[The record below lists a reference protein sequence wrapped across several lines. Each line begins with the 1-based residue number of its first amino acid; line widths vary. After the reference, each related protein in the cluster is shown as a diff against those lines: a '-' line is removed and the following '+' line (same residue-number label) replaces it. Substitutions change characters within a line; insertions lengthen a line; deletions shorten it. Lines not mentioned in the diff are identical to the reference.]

1 MFNVSLEEMQKCKE
15 KVIKAM
21 EPLTQIGVV
30 YTREITAFKQEVEKH
45 KADRITQ
52 TVLNEAE
59 ELAKTTIKETQK
71 TMLND
76 ALSSLRAIKEEYL
89 SLCKQGKTTTD
100 PVDIAITE
108 KELRAMDE
116 EELIQFYKDNIG
128 DTNKLRL
135 FNLEL
140 KEREKSQ
147 EGITAVVKARL
158 ELEVKKDSVMRLI
171 EMIESDLNRY
181 IDMCK
186 TYIFTGIMVV
196 KDHPSQQ
203 TQYLNMGDFN
213 PDKVIFDTAKN
224 EVYYNTRT
232 L

>member
-1 MFNVSLEEMQKCKE
+1 M
-15 KVIKAM
+15 
-21 EPLTQIGVV
+21 
-30 YTREITAFKQEVEKH
+30 FKQEVEKH